1 MDSGISIKDY
11 LLQYTYLF
19 IYTYDHPKAMARKKT
34 SLTLDEKL
42 WNDFQTYA
50 LKKHGNSRNAN
61 TEMELAMREYLK
73 NHPFGKR
80 QS

>member
-1 MDSGISIKDY
+1 
-11 LLQYTYLF
+11 
-19 IYTYDHPKAMARKKT
+19 MARKKT